1 MFLDGSG
8 CLDQQSNCVM
18 GRLRWGRSS
27 SRGRSVHRGSYDRR
41 VRVAQEN
48 PEKSLSICCARGEP
62 SNFLWWMATASEG
75 AHGASE
81 EHLRLFL
88 ALSADSRSA

>member
-1 MFLDGSG
+1 MRTQLAEEEDPCIAEALTGG
-8 CLDQQSNCVM
+8 L
-18 GRLRWGRSS
+18 
-27 SRGRSVHRGSYDRR
+27 
-41 VRVAQEN
+41 RVAQEN